1 MAEQADTSPDNE
13 QEVMKTLR
21 ELIVGPE
28 KEKIEHI
35 EHKITEIAHPVATVE
50 DVARSLPEAIRLR
63 ITQDESLQ
71 HALQPVTEQAIQQ
84 SVRNNPKP
92 LSDAL
97 FPIMGPAI
105 RRSINHTISAM
116 LQSMNQA
123 MEHSFSIRGL
133 RWRIEAMRT
142 GKSFAEVVMLHT
154 LVYRVEQ
161 AFIIHRESGLLIAHL
176 ATEPEMEE
184 DADLISS
191 MLTAVRDFVRDS
203 FSPDAQADI
212 ENLRMGELQLLI
224 DQAPDVTLVL
234 VCRGTVPQELHA
246 LMDERLEALQREYG
260 RAFASFDGDTSAFI
274 GIKDTLRPLMV
285 SERQDQEKKSAVPV
299 RALIVLGLL
308 FCGIAGWLGYQSWLN
323 SLWHGYVDRLRVTP
337 GVAVLHAAKEHGHYV
352 LHGLLDAQAMEP
364 RNLLPA
370 RLPVEKVEMHWR
382 PYLSLEDEI
391 ILRRAVAMLN
401 PPAEVTLTVHDGV
414 LQARG
419 AAPEKWIDL
428 INEKGM
434 QVPGVR
440 QTDIQL
446 RNMDLEPLPDKI
458 QRLLQPPATVQLL
471 LDGLKLRAE
480 GQATESWL
488 AHARQAVETDI
499 PELTSYDDSQVVAVD
514 SPAYLLAL
522 ARASLKPPA
531 SVTLQVD
538 KNRVLHVTGEALTA
552 WLSAA
557 RQEAADIPY
566 LASMNTR
573 KLVLLDSPAHIRQLA
588 IKRLKPPA
596 SVSLRVSDA
605 LVLSAHGEASNAWIA
620 RARKRAKTIPYVKA
634 YDDKGVIDPF
644 DRARVLRL
652 ARKTLKPPKT
662 IKLDYRGGRLYA
674 GGRADSA
681 WIARAQKLAPGI
693 RGVSVYDDRQVFDPL
708 LRWQEIRQRVRAV
721 HLDFVAGTARVKEE
735 GKALASMASLAEDYD
750 RAKAL
755 FASARLE
762 ITGISSLYGDRARDI
777 AAGRAQTVGALL
789 ARHGVS
795 YLAQQQR
802 IKIVRDEQWGVAFD
816 LVK

>member
-1 MAEQADTSPDNE
+1 
-13 QEVMKTLR
+13 MKTLR

-63 ITQDESLQ
+63 MAQDESLQ
-71 HALQPVTEQAIQQ
+71 SVLQPVTEQAIRQ
-84 SVRNNPKP
+84 SVINNPKP
-92 LSDAL
+92 LSEAL

-133 RWRIEAMRT
+133 RWRFEAMRT
-142 GKSFAEVVMLHT
+142 GKTFAEVVMLHT

-161 AFIIHRESGLLIAHL
+161 VFIIHRESGLLIAHL

-191 MLTAVRDFVRDS
+191 MLTAVRDFVHDS

-212 ENLRMGELQLLI
+212 ENLSMGELQLLI
-224 DQAPDVTLVL
+224 AQAPDVMLVL
-234 VCRGTVPQELHA
+234 VCRGTVPQELYT

-260 RAFASFDGDTSAFI
+260 REFARFDGDTSILI
-274 GIKDTLRPLMV
+274 GIKQALRPLLL
-285 SERQDQEKKSAVPV
+285 SKHHGQEKKGAVPV

-308 FCGIAGWLGYQSWLN
+308 FCGVAGWLGYHAWLN
-323 SLWHGYVDRLRVTP
+323 SLWHDYVDRLRVTP
-337 GVAVLHAAKEHGHYV
+337 GIAVLHAAKDHGHYV
-352 LHGLLDAQAMEP
+352 LYGLLDAQATEP

-370 RLPVEKVEMHWR
+370 RLPVEQVEMHWR
-382 PYLSLEDEI
+382 PYLSLEDEM
-391 ILRRAVAMLN
+391 ILRRAVARLN
-401 PPAEVTLTVHDGV
+401 PPTEVRLMVHDGV

-419 AAPEKWIDL
+419 AAPEQWIEL

-434 QVPGVR
+434 QVPGVQ

-458 QRLLQPPATVQLL
+458 RRLLRPPATVQLL

-480 GQATESWL
+480 GKATEHWL
-488 AHARQAVETDI
+488 AHARQTVKTSI
-499 PELTSYDDSQVVAVD
+499 PELVDYDDTQVVAID
-514 SPAYLLAL
+514 SPSYLLAL
-522 ARASLKPPA
+522 AKARLKPPPG
-531 SVTLQVD
+531 VTLQVD
-538 KNRVLHVTGEALTA
+538 QNRVLHVIGKALTA
-552 WLSAA
+552 WLSTA

-566 LASMNTR
+566 LASMDTR
-573 KLVLLDSPAHIRQLA
+573 RLVLLDSPAYLRQLA
-588 IKRLKPPA
+588 IKRLQPPPG
-596 SVSLRVSDA
+596 VSLKVSDA
-605 LVLSAHGEASNAWIA
+605 LVLSAHGEASSAWIA
-620 RARKRAKTIPYVKA
+620 RARKRAKAIPYITA
-634 YDDKGVIDPF
+634 YDDKGVVDPF
-644 DRARVLRL
+644 DRARILRL
-652 ARKTLKPPKT
+652 ARDILKPPKT
-662 IKLDYRGGRLYA
+662 IQLDYRGGRLYA
-674 GGRADSA
+674 GGRADST
-681 WIARAQKLAPGI
+681 WIVRAQKLAPSI

-708 LRWQEIRQRVRAV
+708 LRWQEIRQRVRAI
-721 HLDFVAGTARVKEE
+721 HLDFIAGTARLKKEE
-735 GKALASMASLAEDYD
+735 KALASIAELAEDYH
-750 RAKAL
+750 RATSL
-755 FASARLE
+755 FAGAQLK
-762 ITGISSLYGDRARDI
+762 ITGISSIYGERARDI
-777 AAGRAQTVGALL
+777 ATERAQTAGALL
-789 ARHGVS
+789 ASHGVG

-802 IKIVRDEQWGVAFD
+802 IKIVRNEQWGVAFD